1 METKRD
7 DRPAVGRLKSVRFRP
22 ARTGDR
28 RGYRAVD
35 GRRRTAAAAM
45 ALLRPT
51 VLSSVR
57 PSVRRS
63 VYGAGHGV
71 ATVEEV
77 YLVEIKSQRSNN
89 ADRIDEQ
96 ININI
101 ANRTEAAEAN
111 RGRGPTKTTAK
122 APGGTAPSRQLELEP
137 NCRRRG
143 ISSQLNRDYRS
154 PNAVRV
160 NIKCNGCLRRRIED
174 G

>member
-1 METKRD
+1 M
-7 DRPAVGRLKSVRFRP
+7 G
-22 ARTGDR
+22 ARGPPPR
-28 RGYRAVD
+28 RWL
-35 GRRRTAAAAM
+35 
-45 ALLRPT
+45 LLRPT

-57 PSVRRS
+57 PSGSVRRS

-160 NIKCNGCLRRRIED
+160 NIKCHGCLSRRIED
-174 G
+174 GQKSNGCLSRRIRVIITIPVKNNR